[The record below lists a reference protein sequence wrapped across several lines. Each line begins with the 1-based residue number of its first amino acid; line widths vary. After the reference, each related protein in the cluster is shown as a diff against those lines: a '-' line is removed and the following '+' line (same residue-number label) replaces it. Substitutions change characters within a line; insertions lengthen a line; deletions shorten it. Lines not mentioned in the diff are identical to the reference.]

1 MYDTR
6 PDEADRH
13 ERLMVIGAE
22 EYLTGNRQTQLVDI
36 AMEDGECM
44 GLCWDLFER
53 ILKGQGTQDLLD
65 AMKARAKELAFENV
79 DVDEVAADLR
89 ESA

>member
-1 MYDTR
+1 MYDSR

-13 ERLMVIGAE
+13 ERLMAIGAE
-22 EYLTGNRQTQLVDI
+22 QYLTGNRLAQLVDI

-53 ILKGQGTQDLLD
+53 LLKGQGTKDLLD
-65 AMKARAKELAFENV
+65 AMKERAKELAFENV